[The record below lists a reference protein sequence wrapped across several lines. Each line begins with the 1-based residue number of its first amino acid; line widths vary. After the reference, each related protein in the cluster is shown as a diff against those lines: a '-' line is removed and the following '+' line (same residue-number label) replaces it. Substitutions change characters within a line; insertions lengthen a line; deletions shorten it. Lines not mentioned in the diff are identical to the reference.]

1 MLPRPLY
8 LPRYRAHDKDLVSVF
23 SRIRRPCFRTG
34 CTCLS
39 GCCRS
44 RTTTCGPTCLHAIC
58 RYRGADE
65 ALDGVIARTRK
76 LVRGGTVAV
85 FLACDAL
92 RRGYQATIYA
102 YNPMVFDPT
111 WFARGVDLGE
121 RLQQQRQVKKDARLQ
136 NVTEGYREF
145 LNLGG
150 WLRLTDMSRPLIRGL
165 LRRRLPIRTGL
176 SSTYLYRAARE
187 HGPDDRPDDVRG
199 APAGHFFVMARHDR
213 KERSIPVAHPYGPH
227 PYGPSHDYWIS
238 IEERKRGVPR

>member
-34 CTCLS
+34 CICLS

-76 LVRGGTVAV
+76 LERGGTVAV

-136 NVTEGYREF
+136 NVTEGYLEF
-145 LNLGG
+145 PNLGG
-150 WLRLTDMSRPLIRGL
+150 WLRLTDLPRSTPS
-165 LRRRLPIRTGL
+165 LRM
-176 SSTYLYRAARE
+176 E
-187 HGPDDRPDDVRG
+187 
-199 APAGHFFVMARHDR
+199 
-213 KERSIPVAHPYGPH
+213 
-227 PYGPSHDYWIS
+227 
-238 IEERKRGVPR
+238 